1 LEKLGGYNAMTSTL
15 KNRQKGCIFI
25 PAVGQF
31 MEVPSMLE
39 ALLLSV
45 ERDRESL
52 HRVMVASC

>member
-1 LEKLGGYNAMTSTL
+1 
-15 KNRQKGCIFI
+15 
-25 PAVGQF
+25 